1 MIKYIINKNIK
12 LKKSTIN
19 DIKNIIKFQEEIIND
34 MENKELFKPLIE
46 EEFTYPI
53 MNNGLV
59 YLLYFKNEIIGLFVL
74 TINPK
79 DDIINEYQLED
90 TSNIAILDSVMIKR
104 EFRGSKLQLQGM
116 KIIDIDCK
124 KLNIDKIVATVHPD
138 NKYSLNNLLEDN
150 YKIINTI
157 NIHGGIRN
165 ILIKEVK

>member
-1 MIKYIINKNIK
+1 MVLYTYYI
-12 LKKSTIN
+12 
-19 DIKNIIKFQEEIIND
+19 
-34 MENKELFKPLIE
+34 
-46 EEFTYPI
+46 
-53 MNNGLV
+53 
-59 YLLYFKNEIIGLFVL
+59 LYFENEIIGLFVL
-74 TINPK
+74 TLNPK

-90 TSNIAILDSVMIKR
+90 ANNIAILDSVMIKR